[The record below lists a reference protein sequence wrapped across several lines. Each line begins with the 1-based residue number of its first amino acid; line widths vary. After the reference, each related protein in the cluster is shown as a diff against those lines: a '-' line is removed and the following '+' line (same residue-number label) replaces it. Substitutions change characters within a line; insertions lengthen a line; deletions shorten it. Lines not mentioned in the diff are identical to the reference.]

1 MAYIVRTFIYRHY
14 KNYLCSVTGF
24 FVAFLY
30 LFALIFP
37 FLFSVS
43 TGGKN
48 NNNIRILGIS

>member
-1 MAYIVRTFIYRHY
+1 MAYIVRTFIYRHF

-43 TGGKN
+43 TGGIKII
-48 NNNIRILGIS
+48 NIRILVIS